1 MYKKYRLE
9 KKTCMYTLIKTE
21 ATVNVPRNGL
31 IFDRV
36 VRVDDAPADIDSD
49 GLSKEEDPMERNVL
63 YTHFRGRCLAFK
75 YTKKV
80 SCYDHER

>member
-1 MYKKYRLE
+1 MYKQHRLE
-9 KKTCMYTLIKTE
+9 MKLRPLF
-21 ATVNVPRNGL
+21 NVPRNGL

-49 GLSKEEDPMERNVL
+49 GFSKEEDPMERNVL

-75 YTKKV
+75 YKKKV
-80 SCYDHER
+80 SCYDHEW